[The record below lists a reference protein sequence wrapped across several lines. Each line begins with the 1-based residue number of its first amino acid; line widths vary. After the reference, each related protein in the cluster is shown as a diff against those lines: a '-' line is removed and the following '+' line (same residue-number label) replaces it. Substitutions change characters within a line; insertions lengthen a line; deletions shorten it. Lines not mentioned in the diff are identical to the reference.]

1 MDLLTHIFLPL
12 ILIYSVRRELKPYH
26 IILIP
31 FTILPDLDKL
41 FEVGLLHSLVTI
53 VPISILLIFI
63 EWIAGKLM
71 KRNSYEYS
79 LTASF
84 YMFSHLFLDI
94 LDGGPVTLLY
104 PFVKTGVGL
113 TFPATIELG
122 QSPFDIQVKNLL
134 PSLILTIPEKAHS
147 YGIFSGFGVAS
158 MILFL
163 LIVFLNRISQ

>member
-1 MDLLTHIFLPL
+1 
-12 ILIYSVRRELKPYH
+12 VRRELKPYH

-63 EWIAGKLM
+63 ERIAGKLM
-71 KRNSYEYS
+71 NKNSYEYS

-104 PFVKTGVGL
+104 PFVKTGIGL
-113 TFPATIELG
+113 IFPATIELG
-122 QSPFDIQVKNLL
+122 LNPFNIQVKNLL
-134 PSLILTIPEKAHS
+134 PSLILTFPEESRS
-147 YGIFSGFGVAS
+147 YEIFSGFGVSS

-163 LIVFLNRISQ
+163 LIVFLNRSKIYDDEK